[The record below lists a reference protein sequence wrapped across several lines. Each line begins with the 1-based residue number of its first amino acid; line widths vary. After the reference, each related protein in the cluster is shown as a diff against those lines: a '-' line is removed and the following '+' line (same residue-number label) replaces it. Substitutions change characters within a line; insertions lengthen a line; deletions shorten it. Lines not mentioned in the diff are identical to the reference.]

1 MYKNLE
7 AEMIRNGILKK
18 DIAKCLGVRDAI
30 VLDKMNGKST
40 FTLDEALKIKN
51 TYFSG
56 MIIEYLFKKYEKEA

>member
-7 AEMIRNGILKK
+7 VEMTRNGILKK
-18 DIAKCLGVRDAI
+18 GIAKCLGVREAT
-30 VLDKMNGKST
+30 LSNKMNGKST

-56 MIIEYLFKKYEKEA
+56 MTIEYLFKKYEKET

>member
-7 AEMIRNGILKK
+7 AEMTRNGILKK

-56 MIIEYLFKKYEKEA
+56 MIIEYLFKKHEKEA